1 MPQLATADVHQ
12 ALQYLA
18 AVNHAGYQ
26 PSAAELNAYGEK
38 PGRSSHVVGGA
49 SSLTAQFEGL
59 TRTFSEW
66 VGRRELEAYSAHFV
80 RLKWAFDHGGN
91 FFITKLGKAVL
102 AALDAEASAND
113 SEFLQTVLGAD
124 DPIAYARAI
133 AVLADLGPVMVVD
146 PYIKLDQLPDLLRL
160 SNVTRILSSTERKPL
175 DQKATPFA
183 AAATMAKH
191 DVAIRLEEGNKLH
204 DRYFVPDDGLV
215 HMISTSMNSI
225 SASRVSVITPL
236 DEQASAAVRAAQEA
250 IWDSASPVADPDTGA
265 EGESALVDAPDEVG
279 GTPSA
284 GSESTAG

>member
-1 MPQLATADVHQ
+1 MPQLASADVHQ

-26 PSAAELNAYGEK
+26 PSAAELNAYGEQ
-38 PGRSSHVVGGA
+38 PGRTSHVVGSA
-49 SSLTAQFEGL
+49 SLAAQFDGL
-59 TRTFSEW
+59 ARTFAEW
-66 VGRRELEAYSAHFV
+66 VGRRELEAYSAHFL
-80 RLKWAFDHGGN
+80 RLKWASNPTGG
-91 FFITKLGKAVL
+91 FVITELGEAVL
-102 AALDAEASAND
+102 AALDAEANAND

-133 AVLADLGPVMVVD
+133 AVLADLGPVMIVD
-146 PYIKLDQLPDLLRL
+146 PYVKLDQLPDLLRL

-191 DVAIRLEEGNKLH
+191 DVGIRLDEGNKLH

-215 HMISTSMNSI
+215 YMISTSMNSI
-225 SASRVSVITPL
+225 SASRISVITPL

-250 IWDSASPVADPDTGA
+250 IWDGASPVADPEIA
-265 EGESALVDAPDEVG
+265 EASKPTLDATHSTVG
-279 GTPSA
+279 GAPSDEPEQSL
-284 GSESTAG
+284 G